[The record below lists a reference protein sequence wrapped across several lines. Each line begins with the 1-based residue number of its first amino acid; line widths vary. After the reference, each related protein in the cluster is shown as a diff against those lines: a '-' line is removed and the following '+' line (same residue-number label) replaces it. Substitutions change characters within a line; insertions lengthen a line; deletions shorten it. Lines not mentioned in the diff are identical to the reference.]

1 MKIAML
7 HWGFPPLIGGVETH
21 LSLLGPELVKRRHK
35 VHLLTGSVGKH
46 KVEYK
51 YKGMEIKR
59 SPLFD
64 LNWLSDRGFE
74 NLEREIKNL
83 INRFFDL
90 LKPDI
95 IHAHNMHY
103 FSEIHAKTL
112 DNYARK
118 NRIPLILTAH
128 NVWSDGTFLDLT
140 LDIGWK
146 HIIAVSEYIKF
157 ELMGIKV
164 PGHKITVVHHGIDIN
179 KFKKA
184 RTKRIFTKYPTL
196 KKRKIIFHPA
206 RLGLAKGCDVSLK
219 ALRII
224 KRKMPDTLLILTG
237 TKNIID
243 WGTTQQKDIAY
254 MLHLTKKLNLKNNVF
269 IQMIPLGVMP
279 SFYRIADVCVYPSSS
294 QEPFGI
300 TMLESLASA
309 VPIVVTQSGGMVE
322 IIKDGINGFV
332 VKIKDY
338 KQLAE
343 KCISILEDKKLRQ
356 KLGENGKMLIRE
368 KYTKEIMTENTVKV
382 YEKALRGA
390 KGEKVPCAQTQK
402 KYCRRQTNRHGAVQI
417 GTTGGGS

>member
-1 MKIAML
+1 MKIAIL
-7 HWGFPPLIGGVETH
+7 HWGFPPTIGGVETH
-21 LSLLGPELVKRRHK
+21 LSLLGPELVKRGHK
-35 VHLLTGSVGKH
+35 AHLLTGSIGNH
-46 KVEYK
+46 KVEHK
-51 YKGMEIKR
+51 YKGVAIKR

-64 LNWLSDRGFE
+64 LNWLFNRGFE
-74 NLEREIKNL
+74 DLENEIKNL
-83 INRFFDL
+83 INMFLDRS
-90 LKPDI
+90 KPDV

-128 NVWSDGTFLDLT
+128 NVWNDGDFLDLT
-140 LDIGWK
+140 LDIEWK

-157 ELMGIKV
+157 ELMGIRV
-164 PGHKITVVHHGIDIN
+164 PEHKITVVHHGIDIN
-179 KFKKA
+179 KFKN
-184 RTKRIFTKYPTL
+184 TNSERILAKYPTL

-206 RLGLAKGCDVSLK
+206 RIGLAKGCDVSLK

-224 KRKMPDTLLILTG
+224 KRKIPEALLILTG
-237 TKNIID
+237 TKNTID

-279 SFYRIADVCVYPSSS
+279 SFYHIADVCVYPSSS

-300 TMLESLASA
+300 TMLESLASG
-309 VPIVVTQSGGMVE
+309 VPIVVTKSGGMVE
-322 IIKDGINGFV
+322 VIKDGVNGFV

-338 KQLAE
+338 KELAE
-343 KCISILEDKKLRQ
+343 RCISILKDKKLRQ
-356 KLGENGKMLIRE
+356 ELGENGRMLIKER
-368 KYTKEIMTENTVKV
+368 YTKEIMAENTIKV
-382 YEKALRGA
+382 YEKALTGK
-390 KGEKVPCAQTQK
+390 KGETVPCTQTQK
-402 KYCRRQTNRHGAVQI
+402 KYYRRQMSRQGAVQI